1 MTEERA
7 YTTQLGAGLGMI
19 NETLD
24 LLRSV
29 EPGDTPSKLADRI
42 VSNGLFARTT
52 ARRARNI
59 VTEMFA
65 PRFLIRGDQPARIL
79 SGLIG
84 SANSTDDL
92 RQIFFLQTARA
103 QSVFGDFVKHVYWP
117 RYSAGAVAINRVE
130 AETFIRRALDA
141 GRMQKRWAETM
152 ISRVSGYIYGCCS
165 DYGLL
170 DKSGRDSKKILRFS
184 IRPKVA
190 LYLAYDLHF
199 LGATDKNII
208 HHADWKLFGLE
219 PDEVLVQIK
228 RLSNDGHFLV
238 QSSADLIQ
246 ISWKYK
252 SMEEAV
258 SAIS

>member
-7 YTTQLGAGLGMI
+7 YTTQLQAGLGMM

-24 LLRSV
+24 LLRLV
-29 EPGDTPSKLADRI
+29 QRDDTPSKLADRI
-42 VSNGLFARTT
+42 VSSGLFGRTT

-59 VTEMFA
+59 VAEMFA
-65 PRFLIRGDQPARIL
+65 PRFLIQGDQPARIL
-79 SGLIG
+79 SSLIG
-84 SANSTDDL
+84 SASSSDDL

-103 QSVFGDFVKHVYWP
+103 QAVFGDFVKYVYWP
-117 RYSAGAVAINRVE
+117 RYSAGALAINRAE
-130 AETFIRRALDA
+130 AETFIRRALDT
-141 GRMQKRWAETM
+141 GRMQKRWSETT
-152 ISRVSGYIYGCCS
+152 ISRVSGYILGCCS

-170 DKSGRDSKKILRFS
+170 DKAGRDSKKILRFS

-199 LGATDKNII
+199 LGITDKNII
-208 HHADWKLFGLE
+208 HHTDWKLFGLE
-219 PDEVLVQIK
+219 TDEVLLQIK

-258 SAIS
+258 RAIS